1 MGRCYRYFS
10 LIALTILMFC
20 AGCGGGSTPTSTAPT
35 LSSFSPT
42 SGLVGTSVTLTGNN
56 LTGATAV
63 RFNGTAAS
71 TFAVV
76 SATQISATVPTG
88 ATSGVLSVTTGAGTG
103 TSSAVFTVTVLT
115 TPVVASF
122 APTAGKAGDVIA
134 VTGSGFSAPTSVTLG
149 GVPCAYVVNSASSL
163 SITVPATAAGTGVI
177 AITNTQGTG
186 TSASSFAV
194 QPGAVGMNP
203 KQGPVGTSV
212 VLTGTGFTPSTTVTF
227 NGTSAAVV
235 VQSATQVTATVPVG
249 ATTGAVSLSA
259 NGIAVAMGTFTVGAA
274 GTTQDLSI
282 AGAYLVQ
289 SVQDTSGTV
298 PLVAN
303 RDAYLRVFVTANQTS
318 VTPPAVQVTLTNGG
332 ISWIQTLSAPGG
344 LASTPT
350 TLNEGSWGSSWNLL
364 VPAAQL
370 QVGAMLLLRVNP
382 TGAVAE
388 TDGTNN
394 FFPSNGVAGALDV
407 RTVKPFLLTLV
418 SVVQQSLTGNVDTGR
433 TLASW
438 PDRLQRMYPIGSVD
452 VQKRSSTLTTTADL
466 NTGASPGAIVTGWSQ
481 LLGELETKRAAEA
494 STRYYY
500 GAVNVS
506 YTGGIAGLGYVGW
519 PSAIG
524 WDKTGSTDGYSYPE
538 VLAHEVG
545 HNFGRHHAPC
555 GVSDPDSSWPTDP
568 AHANAAIGVYGYDV
582 AKSALKL
589 PTAKDIMS
597 YCDGNLWISDYTF
610 KGVLAFRATSA
621 IGDVQL
627 LEATL
632 ADDQECLLVSGRM
645 LEGRVEVDSSFQVRT
660 RPTPSRGS
668 HALVLVDG
676 QGRELVR
683 HAFEPLEVADLPE
696 GQQER
701 HFVVAVPLE
710 TATQPRLQQLRVVRE
725 NAILAER
732 TSTLAPKTS
741 RVVRDPVAMR
751 LYPGVTHLSWDSE
764 VHAKVMVRDPRTG
777 EVIAFLRGGSAMIA
791 SDATELEFTF
801 SDGVRSER
809 KILRVFE

>member
-1 MGRCYRYFS
+1 MGRCHSYFS
-10 LIALTILMFC
+10 LITLTILMFC
-20 AGCGGGSTPTSTAPT
+20 VGCGGSSTPASTAPT

-42 SGLVGTSVTLTGNN
+42 SGLVGTSVTLTGTN

-76 SATQISATVPTG
+76 SATQITATVPTA
-88 ATSGVLSVTTGAGTG
+88 ATTGTLSVTTAAGTA
-103 TSSAVFTVTVLT
+103 TSSATFTVTVPSK
-115 TPVVASF
+115 PVVTSF
-122 APTAGKAGDVIA
+122 TPAAGKAGDAIA
-134 VTGSGFSAPTSVTLG
+134 VIGSGFSALTAVTLG
-149 GVPCAYVVNSASSL
+149 GVPCAYVVHSASSL
-163 SITVPATAAGTGVI
+163 SITVPATAAGNGAI
-177 AITNTQGTG
+177 AITNAQGTG
-186 TSASSFAV
+186 TSATSFVV

-203 KQGPVGTSV
+203 KQGPVGTPV
-212 VLTGTGFTPSTTVTF
+212 VLTGTGFTSSTAVTF
-227 NGTSAAVV
+227 NGIAASVV

-249 ATTGAVSLSA
+249 ATTGAVGLSA
-259 NGIAVAMGTFTVGAA
+259 NGTNLAMGTFTVGSA

-303 RDAYLRVFVTANQTS
+303 RDAYLRVFVIANQAS

-332 ISWIQTLSAPGG
+332 TPWIQTISAPGG

-350 TLNEGSWGSSWNLL
+350 TLNEASWGSSWNLL
-364 VPAAQL
+364 VPAAQV
-370 QVGAMLLLRVNP
+370 QVGTTLLVQVNP

-394 FFPSNGVAGALDV
+394 VFPSNGVAGNLDV

-466 NTGASPGAIVTGWSQ
+466 NTGASPSASVTGWSQ

-500 GAVNVS
+500 GAVNVNYGS
-506 YTGGIAGLGYVGW
+506 GIAGLGYVGA

-524 WDKTGSTDGYSYPE
+524 WDKMGSTDGYSYPE

-555 GVSDPDSSWPTDP
+555 GVTDPDASWPTDP

-582 AKSALKL
+582 AKSALKM

-610 KGVLAFRATSA
+610 KGVFAFRATSA
-621 IGDVQL
+621 IGDIQL
-627 LEATL
+627 LDAAMAE
-632 ADDQECLLVSGRM
+632 DQECLLVSGRM
-645 LEGRVEVDSSFQVRT
+645 LEGRVAVDSSFQVRT
-660 RPTPSRGS
+660 RPTPSGGS
-668 HALVLVDG
+668 HALVLMDG

-683 HAFEPLEVADLPE
+683 HGFEPLEVADLPE

-701 HFVVAVPLE
+701 HFVVAVPLGA
-710 TATQPRLQQLRVVRE
+710 ATQLNLQQLRVVRE
-725 NAILAER
+725 NAILADR
-732 TSTLAPKTS
+732 TSTLVPGTS
-741 RVVRDPVAMR
+741 RVVREPVAMR
-751 LYPGVTHLSWDSE
+751 LYPGSAHLSWDSD

-777 EVIAFLRGGSAMIA
+777 EVIAFLRGRSAMIA

>member
-20 AGCGGGSTPTSTAPT
+20 VGCGGSSAPASTAPT

-42 SGLVGTSVTLTGNN
+42 SGLVGTSVTLTGTN

-76 SATQISATVPTG
+76 SATQITATVPTG

-103 TSSAVFTVTVLT
+103 TSSGVFTVTVLT
-115 TPVVASF
+115 TPVVTSF
-122 APTAGKAGDVIA
+122 TPAAGKAGDAIA
-134 VTGSGFSAPTSVTLG
+134 VIGSGFSALTSVTLG

-163 SITVPATAAGTGVI
+163 SITVPATAVGTGVI

-186 TSASSFAV
+186 TSATSFAV

-203 KQGPVGTSV
+203 KQGPVGTPV

-227 NGTSAAVV
+227 HGTSAAVV

-259 NGIAVAMGTFTVGAA
+259 NGTNLAMGTFTVGSA

-289 SVQDTSGTV
+289 SVQDTPGTV

-303 RDAYLRVFVTANQTS
+303 RDAYLRVFVIANQAS

-344 LASTPT
+344 LTSTPT

-370 QVGAMLLLRVNP
+370 QVGATLLVRVNP

-394 FFPSNGVAGALDV
+394 FFPSNGVAGSLDV

-466 NTGASPGAIVTGWSQ
+466 NTGASPSASVTGWSQ

-494 STRYYY
+494 SSRYYY

-555 GVSDPDSSWPTDP
+555 GVTDPDSSWPTDP

-610 KGVLAFRATSA
+610 KGVFAFRATSA
-621 IGDVQL
+621 IGDAQL
-627 LEATL
+627 QDAAM
-632 ADDQECLLVSGRM
+632 ADDQECLLVSGRIG
-645 LEGRVEVDSSFQVRT
+645 EGRVEVNSSFQVRT
-660 RPTPSRGS
+660 CPTPSGGS
-668 HALVLVDG
+668 HALVLMDG
-676 QGRELVR
+676 QGQELVR
-683 HAFEPLEVADLPE
+683 HGFEPLEVADLPD

-710 TATQPRLQQLRVVRE
+710 TATELRLQQLRVVRE
-725 NAILAER
+725 NVILAEH
-732 TSTLAPKTS
+732 TTTLAQGTS
-741 RVVRDPVAMR
+741 RVVREPVAMR
-751 LYPGVTHLSWDSE
+751 LYPGAAHLSWDSE
-764 VHAKVMVRDPRTG
+764 VHANVMVRDPRTG